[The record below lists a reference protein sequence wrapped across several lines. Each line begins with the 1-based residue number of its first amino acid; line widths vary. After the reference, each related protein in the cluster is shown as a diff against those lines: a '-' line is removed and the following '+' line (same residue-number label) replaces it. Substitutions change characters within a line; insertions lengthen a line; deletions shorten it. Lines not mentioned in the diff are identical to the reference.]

1 MGAQTQV
8 GKIGIG
14 DGEARLISGRVQ
26 PGLTP
31 KAHTRQDKAKLLA
44 RKKKDGILHETNKF
58 FERRHDH
65 ANATTRG

>member
-1 MGAQTQV
+1 MDWLVDTRPPTYTTGN
-8 GKIGIG
+8 GC
-14 DGEARLISGRVQ
+14 
-26 PGLTP
+26 GLP
-31 KAHTRQDKAKLLA
+31 PVAIHTRQDKAKLLA